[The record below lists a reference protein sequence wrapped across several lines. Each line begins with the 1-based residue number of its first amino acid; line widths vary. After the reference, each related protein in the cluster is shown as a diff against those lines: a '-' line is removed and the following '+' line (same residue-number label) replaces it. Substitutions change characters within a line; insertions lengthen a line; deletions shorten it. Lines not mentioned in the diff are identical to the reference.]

1 MANGKRIS
9 VSIGRSSDPV
19 LQRHAIQTLNGDEG
33 LRFSSPRSEIVHMLG
48 GFRADVG
55 FRLPPKSLQSVVIL
69 GYVAG
74 QFARGRRQVNL

>member
-1 MANGKRIS
+1 M
-9 VSIGRSSDPV
+9 
-19 LQRHAIQTLNGDEG
+19 LQRHAIQTLHGDEG
-33 LRFSSPRSEIVHMLG
+33 FTIFLAEVGDSAYAGWFQG
-48 GFRADVG
+48 GCS